1 MGNILCGKRILLGV
15 SGSIACY
22 KAADLASRL
31 TQQGALVIPVLT
43 SAATQFITPLTFQSV
58 SGQRAYTDQD
68 LWDSEGH
75 IQHVGLGHQG
85 DLIVI
90 APASANTI
98 AKLAHG
104 ICDNL
109 LTLACLA
116 TTCPILIAPAMDSGM
131 YTHPAT
137 QINVQILRE
146 RGVYVAGPGIG
157 RMASGLSGLGRMLEP
172 VEIIG
177 HMRLLLGQ
185 QEGKLRGKRLVIT
198 AGGTSEPIDAVRVI
212 TNRSSGKQGFAITQA
227 AIDEGADVTLITGP
241 THLPTP
247 VGAERIDINTAQ
259 EMLSAVL
266 ETASDVDALI
276 MAAAVADYRPENPA
290 AQKLSKEQ
298 GVPQIQLTLTPDIL
312 SAVAK
317 LRAHSGYPR
326 IVIGFAAESSDLIEH
341 ARQKLTR
348 KKLDLIVA
356 NDITAA
362 DAGFGTDTNRV
373 TILDPVG
380 NVQSYP
386 LMTKDEVADVILQ
399 KLVSL
404 LEACS

>member
-1 MGNILCGKRILLGV
+1 MGNILSGKRIILGV

-31 TQQGALVIPVLT
+31 TQQGAFVIPVLT

-58 SGQRAYTDQD
+58 TGQRAYTDQD
-68 LWDSEGH
+68 LWGSEGH
-75 IQHVGLGHQG
+75 IQHVGLGHQA

-116 TTCPILIAPAMDSGM
+116 ATCPILIAPAMDSGM

-137 QINVQILRE
+137 QFNVQTLRE
-146 RGVYVAGPGIG
+146 RGVYIAGPGIG
-157 RMASGLSGLGRMLEP
+157 RMASGLSGLGRLLEP
-172 VEIIG
+172 AEIIG
-177 HMRLLLGQ
+177 HIRLLLGR
-185 QEGKLRGKRLVIT
+185 QEGKLRGKRLVVT

-212 TNRSSGKQGFAITQA
+212 TNRSSGKQGFAIAQA
-227 AIDEGADVTLITGP
+227 AIDQGADITLISGP

-247 VGAERIDINTAQ
+247 VGAKRIDINTAQ

-266 ETASDVDALI
+266 ESVSEADALI
-276 MAAAVADYRPENPA
+276 MAAAVADYRPEKPV

-298 GVPQIQLTLTPDIL
+298 GIPQIQLTLTPDIL
-312 SAVAK
+312 SAVAQ
-317 LRAHSGYPR
+317 LRAHSGFPR
-326 IVIGFAAESSDLIEH
+326 VVIGFAAESSDLIEH

-373 TILDPVG
+373 TILDPMG

-386 LMTKDEVADVILQ
+386 LMTKDEVANVILQ

-404 LEACS
+404 LEASS

>member
-1 MGNILCGKRILLGV
+1 MGNILSGKRIILGI

-31 TQQGALVIPVLT
+31 TQQGAFVIPVLT
-43 SAATQFITPLTFQSV
+43 SAATHFITPLTFQSV
-58 SGQRAYTDQD
+58 TGQRAYTDQD
-68 LWDSEGH
+68 LWGSEGH
-75 IQHVGLGHQG
+75 IQHVGLGHQA

-116 TTCPILIAPAMDSGM
+116 ATCPILLAPAMDSGM

-137 QINVQILRE
+137 QVNVQTLRE
-146 RGVYVAGPGIG
+146 RGVYIAGPGIG

-172 VEIIG
+172 AEIIG

-185 QEGKLRGKRLVIT
+185 QEGKLRGKRLVVT

-212 TNRSSGKQGFAITQA
+212 TNRSSGKQGFAIAQA
-227 AIDEGADVTLITGP
+227 AIDQGANVTLISGP

-247 VGAERIDINTAQ
+247 VGAKRIDINTAQ

-266 ETASDVDALI
+266 ESVSDADALI
-276 MAAAVADYRPENPA
+276 MAAAVADYRPEKPVT
-290 AQKLSKEQ
+290 QKLSKEQ

-312 SAVAK
+312 SAVAQ
-317 LRAHSGYPR
+317 LRAHSGFPR
-326 IVIGFAAESSDLIEH
+326 VVIGFAAESSDLIEH

-373 TILDPVG
+373 TILDPMG

-404 LEACS
+404 LEASS

>member
-1 MGNILCGKRILLGV
+1 MGNILSGKHIVLGV

-22 KAADLASRL
+22 KAADLASKL

-68 LWDSEGH
+68 LWGSEGH
-75 IQHVGLGHQG
+75 IQHVGLGHQAN
-85 DLIVI
+85 LIVI

-116 TTCPILIAPAMDSGM
+116 ATCPILIAPAMDSGM

-137 QINVQILRE
+137 QLNVQTLRE
-146 RGVYVAGPGIG
+146 RGIYLAGPGIG

-172 VEIIG
+172 TEIIG
-177 HMRLLLGQ
+177 HIRLLLGR
-185 QEGKLRGKRLVIT
+185 QEGKLRGKRLVVT
-198 AGGTSEPIDAVRVI
+198 AGGTSEPIDAVRAI
-212 TNRSSGKQGFAITQA
+212 TNRSSGKQGFAIAQA
-227 AIDEGADVTLITGP
+227 AIDQGADVTLISGP

-247 VGAERIDINTAQ
+247 VGARQVDTNTAQ

-266 ETASDVDALI
+266 ESASDADALI
-276 MAAAVADYRPENPA
+276 MAAAVADYRPERPV

-298 GVPQIQLTLTPDIL
+298 GIPQIQLTLTPDIL
-312 SAVAK
+312 GAVAQ
-317 LRAHSGYPR
+317 LRAHSGFPR
-326 IVIGFAAESSDLIEH
+326 VVIGFAAESRDLIEH

-356 NDITAA
+356 NDITAT

-373 TILDPVG
+373 TILDPMG

-404 LEACS
+404 LEARS

>member
-1 MGNILCGKRILLGV
+1 MGNILSGKRIILGI

-31 TQQGALVIPVLT
+31 TQQGAFVIPVLT
-43 SAATQFITPLTFQSV
+43 SAATHFITPLTFQSV
-58 SGQRAYTDQD
+58 TGQRAYTDQD
-68 LWDSEGH
+68 LWGSEGH
-75 IQHVGLGHQG
+75 IQHVGLGHQA

-116 TTCPILIAPAMDSGM
+116 ATCPILLAPAMDSGM

-137 QINVQILRE
+137 QVNVQTLRE
-146 RGVYVAGPGIG
+146 RGVYIAGPGIG

-172 VEIIG
+172 AEIIG

-185 QEGKLRGKRLVIT
+185 QEGKLRGKRLVVT

-212 TNRSSGKQGFAITQA
+212 TNRSSGKQGFAIAQA
-227 AIDEGADVTLITGP
+227 AIDQGANVTLISGP

-247 VGAERIDINTAQ
+247 VGAKRIDINTAQ

-266 ETASDVDALI
+266 ESVSDADALI
-276 MAAAVADYRPENPA
+276 MAAAVADYRPEKPVT
-290 AQKLSKEQ
+290 QKLSKEQ

-312 SAVAK
+312 SAVAQ
-317 LRAHSGYPR
+317 LRAHSGFPR
-326 IVIGFAAESSDLIEH
+326 VVIGFAAESSDLIEH

-356 NDITAA
+356 NDITAT

-373 TILDPVG
+373 TILDPMG

-404 LEACS
+404 LEASS

>member
-1 MGNILCGKRILLGV
+1 MGNILSGKRIILGV

-31 TQQGALVIPVLT
+31 TQQGAFVIPVLT

-58 SGQRAYTDQD
+58 TGQRAYTDQD
-68 LWDSEGH
+68 LWGSEGH
-75 IQHVGLGHQG
+75 IQHVGLGHQV

-116 TTCPILIAPAMDSGM
+116 ATCPILIAPAMDSGM

-137 QINVQILRE
+137 QVNVQTLKE

-172 VEIIG
+172 AEIIG
-177 HMRLLLGQ
+177 HIRLLLGR
-185 QEGKLRGKRLVIT
+185 QEGKLRGKRLAVT

-212 TNRSSGKQGFAITQA
+212 TNRSSGKQGFAIAQA
-227 AIDEGADVTLITGP
+227 AIDLGADVTLITGP

-247 VGAERIDINTAQ
+247 VGAKRIDINTAQ

-266 ETASDVDALI
+266 ESVSDADALI
-276 MAAAVADYRPENPA
+276 MAAAVADYRPEKPV

-298 GVPQIQLTLTPDIL
+298 GIPHIQLTLTPDIL
-312 SAVAK
+312 SAVAQ
-317 LRAHSGYPR
+317 LRAHSGFPR
-326 IVIGFAAESSDLIEH
+326 VVIGFAAESSDLIEH

-356 NDITAA
+356 NDITTA

-373 TILDPVG
+373 TILDPMG

-404 LEACS
+404 LEASS

>member
-1 MGNILCGKRILLGV
+1 MGNILFGKRIILGI

-58 SGQRAYTDQD
+58 TGQRAYIDQD
-68 LWDSEGH
+68 LWGSEGH
-75 IQHVGLGHQG
+75 IQHVGLGHQA

-116 TTCPILIAPAMDSGM
+116 ATCPILIAPAMDSGM

-137 QINVQILRE
+137 QVNVQTLRE

-172 VEIIG
+172 AEIIG
-177 HMRLLLGQ
+177 HMRLLLGR

-212 TNRSSGKQGFAITQA
+212 TNRSSGKQGFAIAQA
-227 AIDEGADVTLITGP
+227 AIDQGADVTLITGP

-247 VGAERIDINTAQ
+247 VGAKRIDINTAQ
-259 EMLSAVL
+259 QMLSTVL
-266 ETASDVDALI
+266 EAVSDAEALI

-298 GVPQIQLTLTPDIL
+298 GIPQIQLTLTPDIL
-312 SAVAK
+312 GAVAQ
-317 LRAHSGYPR
+317 LRAHSGLPR
-326 IVIGFAAESSDLIEH
+326 MVIGFAAESSDLIEH

-356 NDITAA
+356 NDISAA

-373 TILDPVG
+373 TILDPMG
-380 NVQSYP
+380 NVQNYP

-399 KLVSL
+399 KLVSF

>member
-1 MGNILCGKRILLGV
+1 MGNILFGKRIILGI

-58 SGQRAYTDQD
+58 TGQRAYIDQD
-68 LWDSEGH
+68 LWGSEGH
-75 IQHVGLGHQG
+75 IQHVGLGHQA

-116 TTCPILIAPAMDSGM
+116 ATCPILIAPAMDSGM

-137 QINVQILRE
+137 QVNVQTLRE

-172 VEIIG
+172 AEIIG
-177 HMRLLLGQ
+177 HMRLLLGR

-212 TNRSSGKQGFAITQA
+212 TNRSSGKQGFAIAQA
-227 AIDEGADVTLITGP
+227 AIDQGADVTLITGP

-247 VGAERIDINTAQ
+247 VGAKRIDINTAQ
-259 EMLSAVL
+259 QMLSAVL
-266 ETASDVDALI
+266 ETVSDAEALI

-290 AQKLSKEQ
+290 TKKLSKEQ
-298 GVPQIQLTLTPDIL
+298 GIPQIQLTLTPDIL
-312 SAVAK
+312 GAVAQ
-317 LRAHSGYPR
+317 LRAHSGLPR
-326 IVIGFAAESSDLIEH
+326 MVIGFAAESSDLIEH

-373 TILDPVG
+373 TILDPMG
-380 NVQSYP
+380 NVQNYP

>member
-68 LWDSEGH
+68 LWGSEGH